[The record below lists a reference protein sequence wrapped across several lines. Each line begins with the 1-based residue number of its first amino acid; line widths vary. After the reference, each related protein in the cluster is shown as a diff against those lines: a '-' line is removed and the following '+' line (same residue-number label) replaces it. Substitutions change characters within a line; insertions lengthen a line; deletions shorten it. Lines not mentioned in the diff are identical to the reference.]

1 MRSLLIMAGS
11 APIQTLRLPELER
24 AGIELAV
31 WRLDLIDTAAPGNK
45 LFKLWEN
52 LRAARAAGH
61 TRLLSF
67 GGAFSNHIHA
77 LALCGARAGFETVGV
92 IRGEPEAADNPTLN
106 DARLAGMMLHFV
118 DRQWYR
124 RRDSAEATDEL
135 RARFGPCH
143 VIPEGGANRLG
154 TLGCRV
160 LGEVVRAW
168 PSSLRDGPH
177 AACDW
182 VESPDIVALPC
193 GTGSTLAGLAAGLE
207 GRCDALGVAV
217 LKGGQFLNDA
227 VRGHLRAIG
236 AENTE
241 RWRIDTRHHGG
252 GYAKVSLALA
262 RFVEDFQRRTRI
274 PLEPVYS
281 GKLFHALWR
290 GIEAGE
296 FARGTRLLAV
306 HSGGLQGARGFG
318 WRVLSGRGEPPGPR
332 HFPSPDLWSN
342 GS

>member
-1 MRSLLIMAGS
+1 MRPLRDMAGA
-11 APIQTLRLPELER
+11 APVQTLRLPELDR

-45 LFKLWEN
+45 LFKLREN

-77 LALCGARAGFETVGV
+77 LAQSGAQAGFETVGV
-92 IRGEPEAADNPTLN
+92 IRGEPAAADNPTLK

-124 RRDSAEATDEL
+124 RRDSAEALAEL
-135 RARFGPCH
+135 QARFGPCH
-143 VIPEGGANRLG
+143 IIPEGGANRLG
-154 TLGCRV
+154 TLGCRA
-160 LGEVVRAW
+160 LGETLRAW
-168 PSSLRDGPH
+168 PPTLCAGPH

-182 VESPDIVALPC
+182 TEPPDIVALPC
-193 GTGSTLAGLAAGLE
+193 ATGSTLAGLAAGLE
-207 GRCDALGVAV
+207 GCCEVLGVAV
-217 LKGGQFLNDA
+217 LKGGQFLDDA
-227 VRGHLRAIG
+227 VRGQLRAIG
-236 AENTE
+236 EDGVA

-252 GYAKVSLALA
+252 GYAKVSLPLA
-262 RFVEDFQRRTRI
+262 RFLEDFQRRTRV

-281 GKLFHALWR
+281 GKLLHALWR

-318 WRVLSGRGEPPGPR
+318 WRALSGCGEAPR
-332 HFPSPDLWSN
+332 SEAFSVT
-342 GS
+342 GFMV